1 MIKEKKIILF
11 YIRELVL
18 FLFKSQIKIFQMRSN
33 KSNNESNQNIN
44 QTNSNNVNRIKKN
57 RILTNNDYCSFCD
70 EGGDLLR

>member
-1 MIKEKKIILF
+1 MIKEKKSFCFTLENWYF
-11 YIRELVL
+11 

-44 QTNSNNVNRIKKN
+44 QANSNNVNRIKKN
-57 RILTNNDYCSFCD
+57 RILANNDYCSFCD